1 MTVSPDVI
9 SSPANPRVKAAVRL
23 RDRRE
28 REATGLTLI
37 DGGRELLRALAR
49 SVDVDHAF
57 VCPDLVVGPDASAA
71 LDALQKNGTPLIEI
85 SPAVLAKV
93 AFGDRSD
100 GLVAVVRP
108 PSVALDSLT
117 PGLHPLIVVVE
128 SLEKPG
134 NLGAIMRTADAA
146 GATAVIAADP
156 RTDVFNPNAIRASVG
171 TIFSVPLAVAA
182 APQALDWLIWHGVT
196 PIAARVDAAQPYG
209 DASLGG
215 SIAIVLGSEA
225 GGLTSTW
232 NDPRVR
238 PVRIP
243 MLGAADSLNV
253 SVAAAILLFEA
264 RRQRAPGSAQR
275 P

>member
-1 MTVSPDVI
+1 VI

-28 REATGLTLI
+28 REETGLTLV
-37 DGGRELLRALAR
+37 DGGRELLRALAQ
-49 SVDVDHAF
+49 SVEVDHAF
-57 VCPDLVVGPDASAA
+57 VCSELVVGADASAA
-71 LDALQKNGTPLIEI
+71 LDALQRVGASLIEV

-100 GLVAVVRP
+100 GLVAVIRT
-108 PSVALDSLT
+108 PSVALEGLA

-134 NLGAIMRTADAA
+134 NLGAIMRTADAV
-146 GATAVIAADP
+146 GASAVIAADP

-171 TIFSVPLAVAA
+171 TIFSVPLAVATA
-182 APQALDWLIWHGVT
+182 AQVLSWLVGNGVT
-196 PIAARVDAAQPYG
+196 AMAARVDAPQAY
-209 DASLGG
+209 DDVDLGG
-215 SIAIVLGSEA
+215 PIAIVLGSEA

-264 RRQRAPGSAQR
+264 RRQRAPGGAQR

>member
-1 MTVSPDVI
+1 
-9 SSPANPRVKAAVRL
+9 VKAAVRL

-28 REATGLTLI
+28 REATGLTLV
-37 DGGRELLRALAR
+37 DGGRELLRALAQ
-49 SVDVDHAF
+49 SVEVDHAF
-57 VCPDLVVGPDASAA
+57 VCPELVVGPDASAA
-71 LDALQKNGTPLIEI
+71 LDALRRKGTPLIEI

-108 PSVALDSLT
+108 PSVTLEDLT

-128 SLEKPG
+128 ALEKPG
-134 NLGAIMRTADAA
+134 NLGAIMRTADAV
-146 GATAVIAADP
+146 GASAVIAADP

-171 TIFSVPLAVAA
+171 TIFSVPLAVAT
-182 APQALDWLIWHGVT
+182 APQTLDWLVAAGMT
-196 PIAARVDAAQPYG
+196 PIAARVDAPQAYG
-209 DASLGG
+209 DVDLGG

-232 NDPRVR
+232 TDPRVR

-264 RRQRAPGSAQR
+264 RRQRLPGSGQR

>member
-1 MTVSPDVI
+1 MTASADVI

-28 REATGLTLI
+28 REETGLTLV
-37 DGGRELLRALAR
+37 DGGRELLRALAQ
-49 SVDVDHAF
+49 SVEVDHAF
-57 VCPDLVVGPDASAA
+57 VSTELVVGADASAA
-71 LDALQKNGTPLIEI
+71 LDALQRVGASLIEV

-100 GLVAVVRP
+100 GLVAVIRT
-108 PSVALDSLT
+108 PSVALEGLT
-117 PGLHPLIVVVE
+117 PGMHPLVVVVE
-128 SLEKPG
+128 ALEKPG
-134 NLGAIMRTADAA
+134 NLGAIMRTADAV
-146 GATAVIAADP
+146 GASAVIAADP

-171 TIFSVPLAVAA
+171 TIFGVPLAVATA
-182 APQALDWLIWHGVT
+182 SQVLDWLVGHGVT
-196 PIAARVDAAQPYG
+196 AMAARVDAPQAYG
-209 DASLGG
+209 DVDLGG
-215 SIAIVLGSEA
+215 PIAIVLGSEA

-264 RRQRAPGSAQR
+264 RRQRAPGAAQR

>member
-1 MTVSPDVI
+1 MTASADVI

-28 REATGLTLI
+28 REETGLTLV
-37 DGGRELLRALAR
+37 DGGRELLRALAQ
-49 SVDVDHAF
+49 SVEVDHAF
-57 VCPDLVVGPDASAA
+57 VSTELVVGADASAA
-71 LDALQKNGTPLIEI
+71 LDALQRVGASLIEV

-100 GLVAVVRP
+100 GLVAVIRTP
-108 PSVALDSLT
+108 PVALE
-117 PGLHPLIVVVE
+117 GLASGMRPLVVVVE
-128 SLEKPG
+128 ALEKPG
-134 NLGAIMRTADAA
+134 NLGAIMRTADAV
-146 GATAVIAADP
+146 GASAVIAADP

-171 TIFSVPLAVAA
+171 TIFSVPLAVATA
-182 APQALDWLIWHGVT
+182 SQVLDWLVGHGVT
-196 PIAARVDAAQPYG
+196 AMAARVDAPQAYG
-209 DASLGG
+209 EVDLGG
-215 SIAIVLGSEA
+215 PIAIVLGSEA

-264 RRQRAPGSAQR
+264 RRQRSPGAAQR

>member
-1 MTVSPDVI
+1 MTASADTI

-28 REATGLTLI
+28 REETGLTLI
-37 DGGRELLRALAR
+37 DGGRELLRALAQ

-57 VCPDLVVGPDASAA
+57 VCPELVVGADASAA
-71 LDALQKNGTPLIEI
+71 LDALRRNEAALIEV

-100 GLVAVVRP
+100 GLVAVVRT
-108 PSVALDSLT
+108 PSVALEGLV
-117 PGLHPLIVVVE
+117 PGLDPLVVVVE
-128 SLEKPG
+128 ALEKPG
-134 NLGAIMRTADAA
+134 NLGAIMRTADAV
-146 GATAVIAADP
+146 GASAVIAADP

-171 TIFSVPLAVAA
+171 TIFSVPLAVATA
-182 APQALDWLIWHGVT
+182 SQALDWLVTHGVT
-196 PIAARVDAAQPYG
+196 AIAARVDAPQSYG
-209 DASLGG
+209 DADLGG

-225 GGLTSTW
+225 GGLTPTW

-243 MLGAADSLNV
+243 MRGAGDSLNV

-264 RRQRAPGSAQR
+264 RRQRAPGNAQR

>member
-1 MTVSPDVI
+1 MDVI

-23 RDRRE
+23 RDRGE
-28 REATGLTLI
+28 REETGLSIL
-37 DGGRELLRALAR
+37 DGGRELLRAIAQ
-49 SVDVDHAF
+49 SVEVDHAF
-57 VCPDLVVGPDASAA
+57 VCPELVVGPDASAA
-71 LDALQKNGTPLIEI
+71 LDALRRNGTSLIEV

-100 GLVAVVRP
+100 GLVAVIRARTA
-108 PSVALDSLT
+108 ALEELS
-117 PGLHPLIVVVE
+117 PGPHPLIVVVE
-128 SLEKPG
+128 AVEKPG
-134 NLGAIMRTADAA
+134 NLGAILRTADAV
-146 GATAVIAADP
+146 GASAVIAADP

-171 TIFSVPLAVAA
+171 TIFSVPVAVAT
-182 APQALDWLIWHGVT
+182 APRTLDWLVGHGVT
-196 PIAARVDAAQPYG
+196 PIAARVDAPQPYG
-209 DASLGG
+209 EADLGG

-225 GGLTSTW
+225 GGLTSAW

-253 SVAAAILLFEA
+253 SVAAAVLLFEA
-264 RRQRAPGSAQR
+264 RRQRAPRAVQR

>member
-1 MTVSPDVI
+1 MTASADVI

-28 REATGLTLI
+28 REETGLTLV
-37 DGGRELLRALAR
+37 DGGRELLRALAQ
-49 SVDVDHAF
+49 SVEVDHAF
-57 VCPDLVVGPDASAA
+57 VSTELVIGADASAA
-71 LDALQKNGTPLIEI
+71 LDALRRVGASLIEV

-100 GLVAVVRP
+100 GLVAVIRT
-108 PSVALDSLT
+108 PSVALEGLT
-117 PGLHPLIVVVE
+117 PGMHPLVVVVE
-128 SLEKPG
+128 ALEKPG
-134 NLGAIMRTADAA
+134 NLGAIMRTADAV
-146 GATAVIAADP
+146 GASAVIAADP

-171 TIFSVPLAVAA
+171 TIFGVPLAVATA
-182 APQALDWLIWHGVT
+182 SQVLDWLVGHGVT
-196 PIAARVDAAQPYG
+196 AMAAGVDASQAYG
-209 DASLGG
+209 DVDLGG
-215 SIAIVLGSEA
+215 PIAIVLGSEA

-264 RRQRAPGSAQR
+264 RRQRAPGAAQR

>member
-1 MTVSPDVI
+1 MTASADVI

-28 REATGLTLI
+28 REETGLTLI
-37 DGGRELLRALAR
+37 DGGRELLRALAH
-49 SVDVDHAF
+49 SVEVDHAF
-57 VCPDLVVGPDASAA
+57 VCSELVIGPDASAA
-71 LDALQKNGTPLIEI
+71 LDALQRNATQLIEI

-100 GLVAVVRP
+100 GIVAVIRP
-108 PSVALDSLT
+108 PSVALEGLA

-134 NLGAIMRTADAA
+134 NLGAIMRTADAV
-146 GATAVIAADP
+146 GASAVIAADP

-171 TIFSVPLAVAA
+171 TIFSVPLAVAT
-182 APQALDWLIWHGVT
+182 APHTLDWLVSYGVT
-196 PIAARVDAAQPYG
+196 PIAARVDSPQPYG
-209 DASLGG
+209 DTDLGG
-215 SIAIVLGSEA
+215 SIAIVLGSEV

-264 RRQRAPGSAQR
+264 RRQRAVGSAQR

>member
-1 MTVSPDVI
+1 MTASADVI

-28 REATGLTLI
+28 REETGLTLV
-37 DGGRELLRALAR
+37 DGGRELLRALAQ
-49 SVDVDHAF
+49 SVEVDHAF
-57 VCPDLVVGPDASAA
+57 VCSELVVGADASAA
-71 LDALQKNGTPLIEI
+71 LDALKRVGASLIEV

-100 GLVAVVRP
+100 GLVAVIRT
-108 PSVALDSLT
+108 PSVALDALV

-134 NLGAIMRTADAA
+134 NLGAIMRTADAV
-146 GATAVIAADP
+146 GASAVIAADP

-171 TIFSVPLAVAA
+171 TIFSVPLAVAT
-182 APQALDWLIWHGVT
+182 APQVLDWLVGHGVT
-196 PIAARVDAAQPYG
+196 AVAARVDAPQAYG
-209 DASLGG
+209 DADLGG
-215 SIAIVLGSEA
+215 PIAIVLGSEA

-264 RRQRAPGSAQR
+264 RRQRGPGATQR

>member
-1 MTVSPDVI
+1 MTASADVI

-28 REATGLTLI
+28 REETGLTLV
-37 DGGRELLRALAR
+37 DGGRELLRALAQ
-49 SVDVDHAF
+49 SVEVEHAF
-57 VCPDLVVGPDASAA
+57 VSSELVVGADASAA
-71 LDALQKNGTPLIEI
+71 LDALQRVGASLIEV

-100 GLVAVVRP
+100 GLVAVIRTP
-108 PSVALDSLT
+108 PVTLEGLA
-117 PGLHPLIVVVE
+117 PGTHPLIAVVE
-128 SLEKPG
+128 SVEKPG
-134 NLGAIMRTADAA
+134 NLGAIMRTADAV
-146 GATAVIAADP
+146 GASAVIAADP

-171 TIFSVPLAVAA
+171 TIFSVPLAVATA
-182 APQALDWLIWHGVT
+182 SRVLDWLVGHGVT
-196 PIAARVDAAQPYG
+196 AVAARVDAPQAYG
-209 DASLGG
+209 DADLGG
-215 SIAIVLGSEA
+215 PIAIVLGSEA

-264 RRQRAPGSAQR
+264 RRQRAPGGAQR

>member
-1 MTVSPDVI
+1 MTASVDVI

-28 REATGLTLI
+28 REQTGLTLV
-37 DGGRELLRALAR
+37 DGGRELLRALAQ
-49 SVDVDHAF
+49 SVEVDHAF
-57 VCPDLVVGPDASAA
+57 VCSELVVGADASAA
-71 LDALQKNGTPLIEI
+71 LDALQQVGASLIEV

-100 GLVAVVRP
+100 GLVAVIQT
-108 PSVALDSLT
+108 PSVALDALV

-134 NLGAIMRTADAA
+134 NLGAIMRTADAV
-146 GATAVIAADP
+146 GASAVIAADP
-156 RTDVFNPNAIRASVG
+156 GTDVFNPNAIRASVG
-171 TIFSVPLAVAA
+171 TIFSVPLAVATA
-182 APQALDWLIWHGVT
+182 SRVLDWLVGHGVT
-196 PIAARVDAAQPYG
+196 VVAARVDAPQAYG
-209 DASLGG
+209 DADLGG
-215 SIAIVLGSEA
+215 PIAIVLGSEA

-264 RRQRAPGSAQR
+264 RRQRAPGDAQR

>member
-1 MTVSPDVI
+1 
-9 SSPANPRVKAAVRL
+9 
-23 RDRRE
+23 
-28 REATGLTLI
+28 
-37 DGGRELLRALAR
+37 
-49 SVDVDHAF
+49 
-57 VCPDLVVGPDASAA
+57 
-71 LDALQKNGTPLIEI
+71 
-85 SPAVLAKV
+85 
-93 AFGDRSD
+93 
-100 GLVAVVRP
+100 
-108 PSVALDSLT
+108 
-117 PGLHPLIVVVE
+117 
-128 SLEKPG
+128 
-134 NLGAIMRTADAA
+134 
-146 GATAVIAADP
+146 
-156 RTDVFNPNAIRASVG
+156 
-171 TIFSVPLAVAA
+171 
-182 APQALDWLIWHGVT
+182 VT

-209 DASLGG
+209 DANLGG

>member
-1 MTVSPDVI
+1 MTASADVI

-28 REATGLTLI
+28 REETGLTLV

-49 SVDVDHAF
+49 SVEVDHAF
-57 VCPDLVVGPDASAA
+57 VSTELVVGADASAA
-71 LDALQKNGTPLIEI
+71 LDALQRVGASLIEV

-100 GLVAVVRP
+100 GLVAVIRTP
-108 PSVALDSLT
+108 PVALEGLA
-117 PGLHPLIVVVE
+117 PGTHPLIAVVE
-128 SLEKPG
+128 SVEKPG
-134 NLGAIMRTADAA
+134 NLGAIMRTADAV
-146 GATAVIAADP
+146 GASAVIAADP

-171 TIFSVPLAVAA
+171 TIFSVPLAVATA
-182 APQALDWLIWHGVT
+182 SQVLDWLVGHGGTAV
-196 PIAARVDAAQPYG
+196 AARVDAPQAYG
-209 DASLGG
+209 DVDLGG
-215 SIAIVLGSEA
+215 PIAIVLGSEA

-264 RRQRAPGSAQR
+264 RRQRAPGGAQR

>member
-1 MTVSPDVI
+1 MTASADVI

-28 REATGLTLI
+28 REETGLTLV
-37 DGGRELLRALAR
+37 DGGRELLRALAQ
-49 SVDVDHAF
+49 SVEVDHAF
-57 VCPDLVVGPDASAA
+57 VCSELVVGADASAA
-71 LDALQKNGTPLIEI
+71 LDALQRVGASLIEV

-100 GLVAVVRP
+100 GLVAVIRT
-108 PSVALDSLT
+108 PSVALEGLA

-134 NLGAIMRTADAA
+134 NLGAIMRTADAV
-146 GATAVIAADP
+146 GANAVIAADP

-171 TIFSVPLAVAA
+171 TIFSVPLAVATA
-182 APQALDWLIWHGVT
+182 AQVLSWLVGNGVT
-196 PIAARVDAAQPYG
+196 AMAARVDAPQAY
-209 DASLGG
+209 DDVDLGG
-215 SIAIVLGSEA
+215 PIAIVLGSEA

-264 RRQRAPGSAQR
+264 RRQRAPGGAER

>member
-1 MTVSPDVI
+1 MTVSADVI

-28 REATGLTLI
+28 REETGLTLI
-37 DGGRELLRALAR
+37 DGGRELLRALAQ

-57 VCPDLVVGPDASAA
+57 VCPELVVGPDASAA
-71 LDALQKNGTPLIEI
+71 VDALQRNGTPLIEI

-108 PSVALDSLT
+108 PSVALEDLT

-134 NLGAIMRTADAA
+134 NLGAIMRTADAV
-146 GATAVIAADP
+146 GASAVIAADP

-171 TIFSVPLAVAA
+171 TIFSVPLAVATA
-182 APQALDWLIWHGVT
+182 RQTLDWLIAHGVA
-196 PIAARVDAAQPYG
+196 PIAARVDAPQPYG
-209 DASLGG
+209 DADLGG

-264 RRQRAPGSAQR
+264 RRQRLPGSAQR

>member
-1 MTVSPDVI
+1 MTASADVI

-28 REATGLTLI
+28 REETGLTLV
-37 DGGRELLRALAR
+37 DGSRELLRALAQ
-49 SVDVDHAF
+49 SVEVDHAF
-57 VCPDLVVGPDASAA
+57 VSTELVVGADASAA
-71 LDALQKNGTPLIEI
+71 LDALQRVGASLIEV

-100 GLVAVVRP
+100 GLVAVIRTP
-108 PSVALDSLT
+108 PVALE
-117 PGLHPLIVVVE
+117 GLASGMHPLVVVVE
-128 SLEKPG
+128 ALEKPG
-134 NLGAIMRTADAA
+134 NLGAIMRTADAV
-146 GATAVIAADP
+146 GASAVIAADP

-171 TIFSVPLAVAA
+171 TIFSVPLAVATA
-182 APQALDWLIWHGVT
+182 SQVLDWLVGHGVT
-196 PIAARVDAAQPYG
+196 AMAAGVDASQAYG
-209 DASLGG
+209 DVDLGG
-215 SIAIVLGSEA
+215 PIAIVLGSEA

-264 RRQRAPGSAQR
+264 RRQRAPGAAQR

>member
-1 MTVSPDVI
+1 MTASADVI

-28 REATGLTLI
+28 REETGLTLV
-37 DGGRELLRALAR
+37 DGGRELLRALAQ
-49 SVDVDHAF
+49 SVEVDHAF
-57 VCPDLVVGPDASAA
+57 VSTELVVGADASAA
-71 LDALQKNGTPLIEI
+71 LDALQRVGASLIEV

-100 GLVAVVRP
+100 GLVAVIRT
-108 PSVALDSLT
+108 PSVALEGLT
-117 PGLHPLIVVVE
+117 PGMHPLVVVVE
-128 SLEKPG
+128 ALEKPG
-134 NLGAIMRTADAA
+134 NLGAIMRTADAV
-146 GATAVIAADP
+146 GASAVIAADP

-171 TIFSVPLAVAA
+171 TIFGVPLAVATA
-182 APQALDWLIWHGVT
+182 SQVLDWLVGHGVT
-196 PIAARVDAAQPYG
+196 AMAAGVDASQAYG
-209 DASLGG
+209 DVDLGG
-215 SIAIVLGSEA
+215 PIAIVLGSEA

-264 RRQRAPGSAQR
+264 RRQRAPGAAQR

>member
-1 MTVSPDVI
+1 VI

-28 REATGLTLI
+28 REETGLTLV
-37 DGGRELLRALAR
+37 DGGRELLRALAQ
-49 SVDVDHAF
+49 SVEVDHAF
-57 VCPDLVVGPDASAA
+57 VSTELVVGADASAA
-71 LDALQKNGTPLIEI
+71 LDALQRVGASLIEV

-100 GLVAVVRP
+100 GLVAVIRTPLVT
-108 PSVALDSLT
+108 LDGLV

-134 NLGAIMRTADAA
+134 NLGAIMRTADAV
-146 GATAVIAADP
+146 GASAVIAADP

-171 TIFSVPLAVAA
+171 TIFSVPLAVATA
-182 APQALDWLIWHGVT
+182 SQVLDWLVGHGVT
-196 PIAARVDAAQPYG
+196 AMAARVDAPQAYG
-209 DASLGG
+209 DVDLGG
-215 SIAIVLGSEA
+215 PIAIVLGSEA

-264 RRQRAPGSAQR
+264 RRQRAPDSARR